1 MARTFAINVP
11 IDVAIRGG
19 GKLDELLQRY
29 AKGQEEVIDDIAA
42 LTGEKVVTTV
52 KVITD
57 VDTGKVEKR
66 VKRTTA
72 LTEDFVKGLKK
83 ANSLQTGSLSN
94 LRQSVNTLKQQ
105 RDAIERYTFSA
116 QKGLFGITTQ
126 IRTQN
131 AAWTDANA
139 KVQAAESALRKV
151 GGIQFGGIKLPDF
164 GGFLSLAN
172 KATQI
177 GAAVNTAVQAFQ
189 ALNQVAQV
197 FIQRQQQIAA
207 ITLTLESFGVS
218 AEGTSETLAQAKRTA
233 LVYGASLAE
242 VEKGYKRLTPVIL
255 SAGGT
260 LDTTDAVIDSL
271 TARTRALG
279 LNTEQSGR
287 YIEAFAQ
294 VLGKGRLQSEEL
306 NQQFS
311 ELDGALRGQLQS
323 FVAAKYGITDFEDA
337 LKNGQI
343 TADIFTEFM
352 IQAGAAAQDKLAGP
366 LGVIQGR
373 LSELDPRQLENI
385 GNTLNTISVEAIGNT
400 LSGLGKQ
407 LAGIILTFQQFF
419 AAIATNMPGIQR
431 FFSVLANEIGAV
443 LSVAIKTAAIGFQ
456 VILIAIDV
464 VLQRFF
470 ELRDAIRELPVISQ
484 AVAFF
489 GGLWQKAEQDINKTV
504 DALGTINEETL
515 KTRTSTSEYTKNVGE
530 LYDKYQAG
538 KITVDQLREGV
549 KKLREAEAFET
560 RKQQAEQL
568 SRVLEGQKTAV
579 QGRINKLDEE
589 INKAQAAFDRRK
601 RALEEEIRLIDGPFR
616 ARIKALDDEQR
627 KIDVVKAAIL
637 EKYALEKGQV
647 SALQLQ
653 SKSAALQVEK
663 DELAKLEAKGRY
675 IDLSTEEGRAL
686 DAEIKAKR
694 ASIAQNELD
703 LQIAEDMYEVKQ
715 KEEELNTKRTKAE
728 ADRAVALED
737 QQGALEDLEEEQKG
751 VIGKLEEEK
760 LKYEEIL
767 TEIDTTI
774 EATDKLKTATGKVN
788 DELTKIKDN
797 IASFEQIK
805 VNITAA
811 NARALGGPVKGGSMY
826 QVNELGREAFLSS
839 TGRLSM
845 INKPA
850 YGMWRA
856 PSSGVVLPANV
867 TEQIVQAQAMYSV
880 SPQSRASN
888 LVRTASSAHDN
899 AQYVQLA
906 RSQASMAVELGK
918 LTQAV
923 DKINRKEWVVDL
935 NIAPGNPLLNR
946 LKRT

>member
-19 GKLDELLQRY
+19 GKLDELLRKY
-29 AKGQEEVIDDIAA
+29 ADGQEEVIDEIAKLSGQEIKTK
-42 LTGEKVVTTV
+42 LTVVTN
-52 KVITD
+52 
-57 VDTGKVEKR
+57 VDTGETEKSVKRSTDLADQYTKARQKASKVE
-66 VKRTTA
+66 
-72 LTEDFVKGLKK
+72 E
-83 ANSLQTGSLSN
+83 GSITN

-105 RDAIERYTFSA
+105 RDSVQRYTFSA
-116 QKGLFGITTQ
+116 QKGLFGITNQ
-126 IRTQN
+126 VRTQN
-131 AAWTDANA
+131 AAWTEANA
-139 KVQAAESALRKV
+139 KVQAAEAALRKV

-177 GAAVNTAVQAFQ
+177 GAAINTAVQGFQ

-218 AEGTSETLAQAKRTA
+218 AQGASETLAQAKVTA
-233 LVYGASLAE
+233 LTYGASLAE

-255 SAGGT
+255 SAGGD
-260 LDTTDAVIDSL
+260 LKTTDAVIESL
-271 TARTRALG
+271 TARTTALG

-294 VLGKGRLQSEEL
+294 VLGKGKLQSEEL

-323 FVAAKYGITDFEDA
+323 FLASEYGITDFQSA
-337 LKNGQI
+337 LENGQI
-343 TADIFTEFM
+343 TAGIFTEFM
-352 IQAGAAAQDKLAGP
+352 IQAGDAAKEKLAKS
-366 LGVIQGR
+366 LGTVQQ
-373 LSELDPRQLENI
+373 SLDDLNPRQLENI

-431 FFSVLANEIGAV
+431 FFQDIANVIGRDLGVAV
-443 LSVAIKTAAIGFQ
+443 KIIAIGFQ
-456 VILIAIDV
+456 VIFIAIDTALQQFYKFID
-464 VLQRFF
+464 VLKS
-470 ELRDAIRELPVISQ
+470 LPGFKQIIE
-484 AVAFF
+484 
-489 GGLWQKAEQDINKTV
+489 GLAAGYNFVEDSVNQTV
-504 DALGTINEETL
+504 DALGKIDEETL
-515 KTRTSTSEYTKNVGE
+515 KARSSTTEYTNKVGE
-530 LYDKYQAG
+530 LYDKYQAQ
-538 KITVDQLREGV
+538 KITLAELKQGIKE
-549 KKLREAEAFET
+549 LREAEAFET
-560 RKQQAEQL
+560 RKQQADELKQ
-568 SRVLEGQKTAV
+568 VLEGQKSVIEAK
-579 QGRINKLDEE
+579 ISKLDEE
-589 INKAQAAFDRRK
+589 ISKAQSAFDARK
-601 RALEEEIRLIDGPFR
+601 SALEQEVQLIEAPYN
-616 ARIKALDDEQR
+616 ARINALNEEEAR
-627 KIDVVKAAIL
+627 INSIKAAIL
-637 EKYALEKGQV
+637 EKYAFEKGQITE
-647 SALQLQ
+647 LQLA
-653 SKSAALQVEK
+653 SKEASLAVQK
-663 DELAKLEAKGRY
+663 DELAKLQAKQANANLTAEEA
-675 IDLSTEEGRAL
+675 RAL
-686 DAEIKAKR
+686 DAQIKQKQ
-694 ASIAQNELD
+694 ASIAQSEYELKVAQD
-703 LQIAEDMYEVKQ
+703 MNGVEKESIQNAAE
-715 KEEELNTKRTKAE
+715 KESLEAKRDE
-728 ADRAVALED
+728 ATAKHKTALEN
-737 QQGALEDLEEEQKG
+737 LN
-751 VIGKLEEEK
+751 EEEK
-760 LKYEEIL
+760 KVVGTLEAQKKEYENVRQ
-767 TEIDTTI
+767 EIDNNIQNT
-774 EATDKLKTATGKVN
+774 EKLKTATSKVN
-788 DELTKIKDN
+788 EEIEKIKNN
-797 IASFEQIK
+797 IADFEQVK
-805 VNITAA
+805 VNIIAS
-811 NARALGGPVKGGSMY
+811 NARAFGGPVKAGSMY

-856 PSSGVVLPANV
+856 PSSGVVLPAHV
-867 TEQIVQAQAMYSV
+867 TEQLVQTQAMYSV

-888 LVRTASSAHDN
+888 LVRTASGAHDN